1 MGSECAEMNAR
12 VRRKARTFSRLPTS
26 SRSHVEFAIGG
37 VHSGLGG
44 TEQLRSRSDRNGN
57 WFTDWRG
64 RDCDSNVVT
73 EVQGQATPMAF
84 DDIGYFLGVFEGK
97 RPQFVTFRVT
107 FPIDNFCQQT
117 YDSRYPN

>member
-1 MGSECAEMNAR
+1 MNAR
-12 VRRKARTFSRLPTS
+12 VWLKARTLSRLPTN
-26 SRSHVEFAIGG
+26 SRSHVEFTIGG
-37 VHSGLGG
+37 VHSGLGW

-84 DDIGYFLGVFEGK
+84 GDIGFFGSFLRGNAPNSLPFE
-97 RPQFVTFRVT
+97 
-107 FPIDNFCQQT
+107 
-117 YDSRYPN
+117 